1 MVKEFNNVAAYDVL
15 QEIHLKARDLIAQ
28 LVLTSVTKTKDESI
42 NNTRKTSELGPGGSI
57 RGKVFNFF
65 FYIVFTLLLFWDPY
79 DFPKVLS

>member
-1 MVKEFNNVAAYDVL
+1 MVKEFNNVAAYDLL

-42 NNTRKTSELGPGGSI
+42 NNTRKTSQLGPGGSI
-57 RGKVFNFF
+57 RGKVFKFF
-65 FYIVFTLLLFWDPY
+65 FYIVFTLLLFWNPH